1 MLVCNESNQPFL
13 ISNTDRSDKHGTLW
27 CSIHNLHPNNANF
40 LFDSFGIVGLR
51 NFIIQDNKNIVKNI
65 LSGLPKLKQT
75 DNK

>member
-27 CSIHNLHPNNANF
+27 CSIHNL
-40 LFDSFGIVGLR
+40 
-51 NFIIQDNKNIVKNI
+51 NIVKNI
-65 LSGLPKLKQT
+65 LSRLPKLKQT